1 MEVEKQIPIVVSDYP
16 TLAYREKLVSLTSA
30 TALRSIFLQK
40 IKNQSNPLFDVTLS
54 HPDLF
59 LKPKINYVTEVLKQ
73 SCQVG
78 KSIAFVCEMG

>member
-59 LKPKINYVTEVLKQ
+59 LKPKIDYVTEEQGEVIYPLYT
-73 SCQVG
+73 
-78 KSIAFVCEMG
+78 